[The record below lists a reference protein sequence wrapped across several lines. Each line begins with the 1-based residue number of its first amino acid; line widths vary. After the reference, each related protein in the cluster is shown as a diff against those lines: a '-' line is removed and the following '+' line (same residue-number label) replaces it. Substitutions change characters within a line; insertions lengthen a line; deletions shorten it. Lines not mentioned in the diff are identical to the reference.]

1 MRTFWW
7 SPPVVL
13 TAAVV
18 LALTGWACSSGATDM
33 APDTDAPA
41 PATDVGQPDSAEVSG
56 QAPRPKEGS
65 PSVIILEP
73 HIPSDVPVPDEPA
86 TMDQFGR
93 DFIPRLLLSRVGQ
106 TVQFK
111 NSEDDL
117 HTVHVRDD
125 EGNSLFNVAM
135 PIRGGTHVHRFDEAG
150 DYPVSCEAHQEM
162 HATILVVTTPFAVI
176 ADREGRFAFQTMPA
190 GSYDLILRRGP
201 ERHEQVIEIVRGRN
215 ELVLDFPSDTD

>member
-73 HIPSDVPVPDEPA
+73 HIPSDVPVPDEPYPHA
-86 TMDQFGR
+86 NEAAAIKRVVILMR
-93 DFIPRLLLSRVGQ
+93 VLRWLPALLL
-106 TVQFK
+106 
-111 NSEDDL
+111 
-117 HTVHVRDD
+117 
-125 EGNSLFNVAM
+125 
-135 PIRGGTHVHRFDEAG
+135 AG
-150 DYPVSCEAHQEM
+150 LAAGLWP
-162 HATILVVTTPFAVI
+162 
-176 ADREGRFAFQTMPA
+176 GPA
-190 GSYDLILRRGP
+190 G
-201 ERHEQVIEIVRGRN
+201 
-215 ELVLDFPSDTD
+215 